1 LKAQVAVGAFVVFI
15 ASAVE
20 VRRIHRHGKQQ
31 RRYRKEGN
39 ELACARMTQLV
50 EHSAHLTALSA
61 EGFDLDGG
69 VFKAK
74 PEGTR
79 LIPKCAIQNRI
90 VDLGRSPAHTAH
102 QELTAVIIF
111 GAIATQERIQR
122 VQTMD
127 ESGFLKELQGSVN
140 RGRGGLFAILRQ
152 FRQDLI
158 GADRLVLTPDN
169 LENAPS
175 QWGQVYLPRCAY
187 LFGRSDRALNASR
200 VVMRRRSLSV
210 NQSRHTAL
218 FRAPSRSLKGRSP
231 WGFRYSAG
239 IYCNTSLDN
248 RNWS

>member
-1 LKAQVAVGAFVVFI
+1 LKAQIAVGAFVGFI
-15 ASAVE
+15 AAAVE
-20 VRRIHRHGKQQ
+20 VRGIHRHGKQQ

-39 ELACARMTQLV
+39 ELTCARMTELV

-61 EGFDLDGG
+61 DGFDLDGG
-69 VFKAK
+69 VLEAK

-90 VDLGRSPAHTAH
+90 VDLGRSAAHTAH

-122 VQTMD
+122 VETMD
-127 ESGFLKELQGSVN
+127 EAGFLKELQGSVN
-140 RGRGGLFAILRQ
+140 SGRGGFFAILRQ

-158 GADRLVLTPDN
+158 GADRLVLAPDD

-175 QWGQVYLPRCAY
+175 QRSQVYLPRCAY
-187 LFGRSDRALNASR
+187 PFGRRDRALNASR
-200 VVMRRRSLSV
+200 VVMRRSLSV

-218 FRAPSRSLKGRSP
+218 FRAPSGSPEGRSL
-231 WGFRYSAG
+231 
-239 IYCNTSLDN
+239 
-248 RNWS
+248 

>member
-1 LKAQVAVGAFVVFI
+1 LKAQIAVGAFAGFS

-39 ELACARMTQLV
+39 ELTCARMTELV
-50 EHSAHLTALSA
+50 EHSAHLTALIA
-61 EGFDLDGG
+61 DGFDLDGG
-69 VFKAK
+69 VFEAK

-90 VDLGRSPAHTAH
+90 VDLGCSPTHTAH
-102 QELTAVIIF
+102 QELAAVIIF
-111 GAIATQERIQR
+111 RAIATQERIQR
-122 VQTMD
+122 VETMH

-140 RGRGGLFAILRQ
+140 GRRGGLFAILGQ

-158 GADRLVLTPDN
+158 GADRLVLAPDN

-175 QWGQVYLPRCAY
+175 QRGQVYLPRCAY
-187 LFGRSDRALNASR
+187 LFRRRDRALNASR
-200 VVMRRRSLSV
+200 VVMRRSLSV
-210 NQSRHTAL
+210 NHSRHTAL
-218 FRAPSRSLKGRSP
+218 FRAPSGSPEGRSL

-239 IYCNTSLDN
+239 IHCNTSLDN